1 MIRQA
6 RLIAIALASLLSVP
20 AAAQYGPPAPRQD
33 VPQGNTTPAPQAPAT
48 AAPRA
53 DVLRAAVCVA
63 GRDSGA
69 ADALLA
75 TAPYSN
81 DERTRAVQLLRTAER
96 CLRLRSPIAT
106 SALLFRGAIAETL
119 YETRFAQPAAARTPA
134 ALASPFFRAADV
146 TGRDD
151 AALLATSFDLAQCAA
166 PRQPDLVRALL
177 ATEPGSEAET
187 AALTAL
193 YPGFGACV
201 PTGTQLRVDR
211 GGVRAMLAE
220 SLYRWSVV
228 QRDGPTSPWAAP
240 AVAAAPAQ

>member
-1 MIRQA
+1 MVRQA
-6 RLIAIALASLLSVP
+6 KLIVIAASSFLSMP

-33 VPQGNTTPAPQAPAT
+33 IPQATPSATPQAPTA

-53 DVLRAAVCVA
+53 EVLRAAVCVA

-75 TAPYSN
+75 TAPYSTE
-81 DERTRAVQLLRTAER
+81 ERNRAVQLLRSAER

-106 SALLFRGAIAETL
+106 SALLFRGAVAETL
-119 YETRFAQPAAARTPA
+119 YETRFAQPAAARNPA
-134 ALASPFFRAADV
+134 TGATPFFRAADV
-146 TGRDD
+146 AGRDD
-151 AALLATSFDLAQCAA
+151 AALLATSFDLAHCTA
-166 PRQPDLVRALL
+166 PRHPDLIRALL
-177 ATEPGSEAET
+177 ATEPGSDAEN
-187 AALTAL
+187 AALAAL

-220 SLYRWSVV
+220 ALYRWSVV

-240 AVAAAPAQ
+240 AAAAAAQ